1 MSLTDKLAST
11 QRRGPGLPCSVAI
24 VLEVLSEQDAQA
36 LRDALAVPKGD
47 PNRLSAQHLSDLLR
61 EEGHRVPQKSLEL
74 HRKGACRCEPGRTSA
89 T

>member
-1 MSLTDKLAST
+1 MSLADKLAST

-24 VLEVLSEQDAQA
+24 VLEALSDEDAQA

-47 PNRLSAQHLSDLLR
+47 PNRLSAQHISDLLR

-74 HRKGACRCEPGRTSA
+74 HRKGACRCEPGV
-89 T
+89 

>member
-1 MSLTDKLAST
+1 MSLADKLAST

-24 VLEVLSEQDAQA
+24 VLEVLSDKDAQA
-36 LRDALAVPKGD
+36 LRDALAVPKGN
-47 PNRLSAQHLSDLLR
+47 PNRLSAQHISDLLN

-74 HRKGACRCEPGRTSA
+74 HRKGACRCGAGRSSA